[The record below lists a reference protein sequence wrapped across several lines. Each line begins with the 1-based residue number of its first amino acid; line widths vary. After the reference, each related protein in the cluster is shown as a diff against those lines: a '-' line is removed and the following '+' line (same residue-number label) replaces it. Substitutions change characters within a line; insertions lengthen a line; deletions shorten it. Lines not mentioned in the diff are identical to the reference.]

1 VLAGKQKS
9 LFRLV
14 LGLAQMFG
22 AAMGLALLLFSGV
35 NALSLTVAAI
45 TGILTTVSIMLFGGN
60 RAK

>member
-1 VLAGKQKS
+1 